1 MRKDQKKRTGGQE
14 ARGRGERST
23 NDKSKERCSEDIR
36 RINVKRSDKM
46 RKDERRAKWKQRTTG
61 VKQNIRGTV
70 KRLCI
75 EAERERKRRE
85 GEE

>member
-1 MRKDQKKRTGGQE
+1 M
-14 ARGRGERST
+14 
-23 NDKSKERCSEDIR
+23 SEDIR

-46 RKDERRAKWKQRTTG
+46 RKEERRAKWKQRTTG

-75 EAERERKRRE
+75 EAERGEKEKSRGERRTDQK
-85 GEE
+85 